1 MADERRDPD
10 TVPVEVEWAV
20 AEETV
25 TSLATNMVI
34 QHGPGIFVLN
44 FFEMQLPINTQDDVG
59 APPKLVAKCVARV
72 GVPAPSM
79 RSFVQAIEDNVAKY
93 ERRFGPLTE
102 AESSPEGA
110 TEP

>member
-1 MADERRDPD
+1 MADQRREAD
-10 TVPVEVEWAV
+10 TVAVEVEWAV
-20 AEETV
+20 SDETV

-44 FFEMQLPINTQDDVG
+44 FFEMQLPINIQEDVG

-79 RSFVQAIEDNVAKY
+79 RSFFRAIEDNIAKY
-93 ERRFGPLTE
+93 ERRFGPL
-102 AESSPEGA
+102 ADVDSSPEETTGS
-110 TEP
+110 